1 MKKKIF
7 GLLLTCLL
15 TVALVIPAFAED
27 FQGESGWTV
36 NFAGSKLDS
45 NFTSADMSE
54 AASGL
59 QPGDSITFTVTLK
72 NTDSESTDW
81 WMTNKV
87 LSSFEDN
94 STANGGAY
102 TYELIYVDGSG
113 TQNVL
118 YSSQTVGGENN
129 AAGEGLHSATG
140 ALEDYFYLDTLS
152 SGQSGTLT
160 LQVALDGETQGNA
173 YQNTLADLQLNFAV
187 EMTASGSGAN
197 GSGNDAATT
206 TTGKSSV
213 TKTAKTGDPTQMVPY
228 VVMTAVAGVVILIL
242 AIFSLKRRKKETKG
256 AA

>member
-1 MKKKIF
+1 
-7 GLLLTCLL
+7 
-15 TVALVIPAFAED
+15 
-27 FQGESGWTV
+27 
-36 NFAGSKLDS
+36 
-45 NFTSADMSE
+45 
-54 AASGL
+54 
-59 QPGDSITFTVTLK
+59 
-72 NTDSESTDW
+72 
-81 WMTNKV
+81 MTNKV

-187 EMTASGSGAN
+187 EMTASGSGTNTTDGNTSNDN
-197 GSGNDAATT
+197 GSTITSN
-206 TTGKSSV
+206 KSNI